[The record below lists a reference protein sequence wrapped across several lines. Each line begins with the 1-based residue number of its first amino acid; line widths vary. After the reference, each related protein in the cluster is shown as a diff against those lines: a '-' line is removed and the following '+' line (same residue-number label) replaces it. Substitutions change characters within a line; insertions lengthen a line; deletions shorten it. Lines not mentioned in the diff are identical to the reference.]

1 MKKTILVLSLVLSIL
16 LLAGCTDSE
25 PQFTQKDYTAD
36 ASQIREIHI
45 DVRDRAIEVSLSSD
59 DQIHISYRESSK
71 EFYDISLSEDQVLT
85 MTSASQKDWSDYI
98 GAKPAAENRKIFLQI
113 PQAQLTTLDIATTIE
128 DISLSALA
136 GAEKISLSSN
146 GGNLLFDALNPQ
158 KELILNAKNGSIRGT
173 IAGSYED
180 YAITCDI
187 KKGESNLP
195 ALKENG
201 TKKLSVS
208 ANNGDIAISFH
219 PF

>member
-85 MTSASQKDWSDYI
+85 MTSASQKDWSD
-98 GAKPAAENRKIFLQI
+98 
-113 PQAQLTTLDIATTIE
+113 
-128 DISLSALA
+128 
-136 GAEKISLSSN
+136 
-146 GGNLLFDALNPQ
+146 
-158 KELILNAKNGSIRGT
+158 
-173 IAGSYED
+173 
-180 YAITCDI
+180 
-187 KKGESNLP
+187 
-195 ALKENG
+195 
-201 TKKLSVS
+201 
-208 ANNGDIAISFH
+208 
-219 PF
+219 